1 MFKSNKWLYFLL
13 SIPFLLLFFT
23 FLSYGNFLLN
33 NNGRFV
39 HEHEKTI
46 KSALITYLEDEE
58 RQSIKSLKI
67 LPNTA
72 RGGYDNGGDVGGS
85 YHIQFSSYV
94 NDNPKQSLKAELYFP
109 DASISPF
116 TLIKPD
122 PFKDKKKKMSRWFIG
137 EIELSDDPSWR
148 KE

>member
-13 SIPFLLLFFT
+13 SIPFLLLFLT

-67 LPNTA
+67 LPNSA
-72 RGGYDNGGDVGGS
+72 RGGYDNGGS

-116 TLIKPD
+116 SLINPS

-137 EIELSDDPSWR
+137 KIELSDDPYWR

>member
-13 SIPFLLLFFT
+13 SIPFLLLFLT

-46 KSALITYLEDEE
+46 KSAVITYLEDEE

-67 LPNTA
+67 LSNTA
-72 RGGYDNGGDVGGS
+72 RGGYDNGGS
-85 YHIQFSSYV
+85 YHIQFSAYV

-116 TLIKPD
+116 SLINPS

-137 EIELSDDPSWR
+137 KIELSNDPYWR

>member
-13 SIPFLLLFFT
+13 SIPFLLLFLT

-46 KSALITYLEDEE
+46 KSAVITYLEDEE

-67 LPNTA
+67 LPNSA
-72 RGGYDNGGDVGGS
+72 RGGYDNGGS
-85 YHIQFSSYV
+85 YHIQFSAYV

-116 TLIKPD
+116 SLINPS

-137 EIELSDDPSWR
+137 KIELSNDPYWR

>member
-13 SIPFLLLFFT
+13 SIPFLLLFLT

-67 LPNTA
+67 LPNSA
-72 RGGYDNGGDVGGS
+72 RGGYDNGGS
-85 YHIQFSSYV
+85 YHIQFSAYV

-116 TLIKPD
+116 SLINPS

-137 EIELSDDPSWR
+137 KIELSYDPYWR

>member
-13 SIPFLLLFFT
+13 SIPFLLLFLT

-33 NNGRFV
+33 NTGSFV

-46 KSALITYLEDEE
+46 KSELITYLEDEE

-67 LPNTA
+67 LPNSA
-72 RGGYDNGGDVGGS
+72 RGGYDNGGS
-85 YHIQFSSYV
+85 YHIQFSAYV

-122 PFKDKKKKMSRWFIG
+122 PFKDKKKKMSR
-137 EIELSDDPSWR
+137 
-148 KE
+148 

>member
-13 SIPFLLLFFT
+13 SIPFLLLFLT

-67 LPNTA
+67 LSNTA
-72 RGGYDNGGDVGGS
+72 RGGYDNGGS
-85 YHIQFSSYV
+85 YHIQFSAYV

-116 TLIKPD
+116 CLINPS
-122 PFKDKKKKMSRWFIG
+122 PFKDKKKKMSRWFIVK
-137 EIELSDDPSWR
+137 IELSDYPYWR

>member
-13 SIPFLLLFFT
+13 SIPFLLLFLT

-67 LPNTA
+67 LPNSA
-72 RGGYDNGGDVGGS
+72 RGGYDNGGS
-85 YHIQFSSYV
+85 YHSQFSAYV

-116 TLIKPD
+116 SLINPS

-137 EIELSDDPSWR
+137 KIELSDDPYWR

>member
-13 SIPFLLLFFT
+13 SIPFLLLFLT

-67 LPNTA
+67 LPNSA
-72 RGGYDNGGDVGGS
+72 RGGYDNGGS
-85 YHIQFSSYV
+85 YHIQFSAYV

-116 TLIKPD
+116 SLINPS
-122 PFKDKKKKMSRWFIG
+122 PFKDKNKKMSRWFIG
-137 EIELSDDPSWR
+137 KIELSDDPYWR

>member
-13 SIPFLLLFFT
+13 SIPFLLLFLT

-67 LPNTA
+67 LSNTA
-72 RGGYDNGGDVGGS
+72 RGGYDNGGS
-85 YHIQFSSYV
+85 YHIQFSAYV
-94 NDNPKQSLKAELYFP
+94 NDNPKQSLKAKLYFP

-116 TLIKPD
+116 SLINPS

-137 EIELSDDPSWR
+137 KIELSDDPYWR

>member
-13 SIPFLLLFFT
+13 SIPFRFFLT

-33 NNGRFV
+33 NNGKFV
-39 HEHEKTI
+39 HENEKII
-46 KSALITYLEDEE
+46 KSAIITYLEDEE
-58 RQSIKSLKI
+58 KQSINSIKL

-72 RGGYDNGGDVGGS
+72 RGGYDNCGDVGGS
-85 YHIQFSSYV
+85 YHIHFSAYV
-94 NDNPKQSLKAELYFP
+94 NDNPKQSLKVELYFT

-122 PFKDKKKKMSRWFIG
+122 PFKDKKKMSRWFIG
-137 EIELSDDPSWR
+137 EIEILDDPAR
-148 KE
+148 D

>member
-13 SIPFLLLFFT
+13 SIPFLLLFLT

-67 LPNTA
+67 LPNSA
-72 RGGYDNGGDVGGS
+72 RGGYDNGGS
-85 YHIQFSSYV
+85 YHIQFSAYV

-116 TLIKPD
+116 SLINPS

-137 EIELSDDPSWR
+137 KIELSDDPYWR

>member
-1 MFKSNKWLYFLL
+1 MAVLFVIHSISASFL
-13 SIPFLLLFFT
+13 T

-67 LPNTA
+67 LPNSA
-72 RGGYDNGGDVGGS
+72 RGGYDNGGS
-85 YHIQFSSYV
+85 YHIQFSAYV

-116 TLIKPD
+116 SLINPS

-137 EIELSDDPSWR
+137 KIELSDDPYWR

>member
-13 SIPFLLLFFT
+13 SIPFLLLFLT

-67 LPNTA
+67 LPNSA
-72 RGGYDNGGDVGGS
+72 RGGYDNGGS
-85 YHIQFSSYV
+85 YHIQFSDYV

-116 TLIKPD
+116 SLINPS

-137 EIELSDDPSWR
+137 KIELSDDPYWR

>member
-1 MFKSNKWLYFLL
+1 MFKSNKWLYLLL
-13 SIPFLLLFFT
+13 SIPFLLLFLT

-33 NNGRFV
+33 NNGKFV
-39 HEHEKTI
+39 HENEKII
-46 KSALITYLEDEE
+46 KSAITTYLEDEE
-58 RQSIKSLKI
+58 KQSINSIKL

-85 YHIQFSSYV
+85 YHIHFLAYV
-94 NDNPKQSLKAELYFP
+94 NDNPKQSLKVELYFP

-137 EIELSDDPSWR
+137 EIEILDDPAR
-148 KE
+148 D

>member
-1 MFKSNKWLYFLL
+1 MAVLFIIHSF
-13 SIPFLLLFFT
+13 SLLFLT

-33 NNGRFV
+33 NNGKFV
-39 HEHEKTI
+39 HENEKII
-46 KSALITYLEDEE
+46 KSAITTYLEDEE
-58 RQSIKSLKI
+58 KQSINSIKL

-85 YHIQFSSYV
+85 YHIHFSAYV
-94 NDNPKQSLKAELYFP
+94 NDNPKQSLKVELYFT

-122 PFKDKKKKMSRWFIG
+122 PFKDKKKKMSRWLIG
-137 EIELSDDPSWR
+137 EIEILDDPAR
-148 KE
+148 D

>member
-13 SIPFLLLFFT
+13 SIPFLLLFLT

-67 LPNTA
+67 LPNSA
-72 RGGYDNGGDVGGS
+72 RGGYDNGGS
-85 YHIQFSSYV
+85 YHIQFSAYV

-116 TLIKPD
+116 SLINPS

-137 EIELSDDPSWR
+137 EIEILDDPAR
-148 KE
+148 D